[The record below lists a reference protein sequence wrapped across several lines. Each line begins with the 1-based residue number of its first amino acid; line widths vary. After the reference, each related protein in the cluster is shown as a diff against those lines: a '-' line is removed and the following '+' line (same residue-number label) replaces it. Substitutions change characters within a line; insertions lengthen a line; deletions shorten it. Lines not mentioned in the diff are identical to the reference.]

1 MIIAEVWHFT
11 RFHLLLKIMV
21 SEVPSKSVV
30 ETDGPV
36 VASASRNCPGKK
48 NQVKVPKKIHKAE
61 REKLKREHLNDL
73 FLDLANALELTEPNN
88 GKASILCEA
97 SRLLKDLFG
106 QIECLRKEHASLLS
120 ESQYVDIEKN
130 ELREETSSLASQ
142 IEKLQRELQS
152 RALHSKPDLN
162 IPPPSEFLQQGT
174 TVPHF
179 SGECL
184 GLPVMEPTLQQT
196 HAVFIVPVRP
206 DLPSYPAMDA
216 AQSPTMPTSHVS
228 KPHARYPTP
237 ADSWPAGLLKLSRT
251 TEASKE
257 VLAIGCKSIANI
269 GERGSDRS
277 ES

>member
-1 MIIAEVWHFT
+1 MIIAEFRHFT
-11 RFHLLLKIMV
+11 LFHLLLKIMV

-30 ETDGPV
+30 ETDATV
-36 VASASRNCPGKK
+36 VASVSRNCPGKK

-120 ESQYVDIEKN
+120 ESRYVDIEKN
-130 ELREETSSLASQ
+130 ELREETSTLASQ
-142 IEKLQRELQS
+142 IEKLQSELQS
-152 RALHSKPDLN
+152 RAVHSKPDLN
-162 IPPPSEFLQQGT
+162 IAPPPAEFLQQGT

-196 HAVFIVPVRP
+196 HTVFIVPVRP
-206 DLPSYPAMDA
+206 DLPSYPARDA
-216 AQSPTMPTSHVS
+216 AHAPTMPTSHVS

-237 ADSWPAGLLKLSRT
+237 ADSWPAGILKSSQ

-257 VLAIGCKSIANI
+257 F
-269 GERGSDRS
+269 
-277 ES
+277 

>member
-1 MIIAEVWHFT
+1 
-11 RFHLLLKIMV
+11 MV
-21 SEVPSKSVV
+21 SEVPSKPVV
-30 ETDGPV
+30 ETDAPV
-36 VASASRNCPGKK
+36 MASVSRNSPGKK

-88 GKASILCEA
+88 GKASILSEA

-106 QIECLRKEHASLLS
+106 QIECLRKEHALLLS
-120 ESQYVDIEKN
+120 ESRYVDIEKT
-130 ELREETSSLASQ
+130 ELREETSALASQ
-142 IEKLQRELQS
+142 IEKLQSELQS
-152 RALHSKPDLN
+152 RAVHSKPDLN
-162 IPPPSEFLQQGT
+162 VTPPSEFPQQGT
-174 TVPHF
+174 TVQHF

-206 DLPSYPAMDA
+206 DLPSYPATDA
-216 AQSPTMPTSHVS
+216 THAPIMPTSHVS

-237 ADSWPAGLLKLSRT
+237 ADSWPAGLLKLSQT

-257 VLAIGCKSIANI
+257 ALAIGCKNFADM
-269 GERGSDRS
+269 GERGYDRS